1 MQSLIQYFKKQKSS
15 NVFMSCTSC
24 GKYIIIGVDASHSS
38 LFGSKLHQIVLTH
51 FTKCRVFL
59 IICAYP
65 VKVVFL
71 FFMQAIEGHAA
82 SWWQSND
89 ICIYSSVIFSVADHT
104 TISFNRLDCR
114 AVVDS
119 MGSCITWYPVSAV
132 VSWTLQMS
140 GNFLLS
146 LHGHCTFGSYN

>member
-1 MQSLIQYFKKQKSS
+1 MSS

-24 GKYIIIGVDASHSS
+24 GKYIIIGVSASHSS
-38 LFGSKLHQIVLTH
+38 LFGSILHQIILTH
-51 FTKCRVFL
+51 FTIRRVFL
-59 IICAYP
+59 IICACP
-65 VKVVFL
+65 VKAMFL
-71 FFMQAIEGHAA
+71 FFTQAIEGHAA

-89 ICIYSSVIFSVADHT
+89 ICIHSSVIFSVADHST
-104 TISFNRLDCR
+104 VSFNWLDCW

-119 MGSCITWYPVSAV
+119 MGSCITWYLVSAV

-146 LHGHCTFGSYN
+146 LHGHCTLSSYN